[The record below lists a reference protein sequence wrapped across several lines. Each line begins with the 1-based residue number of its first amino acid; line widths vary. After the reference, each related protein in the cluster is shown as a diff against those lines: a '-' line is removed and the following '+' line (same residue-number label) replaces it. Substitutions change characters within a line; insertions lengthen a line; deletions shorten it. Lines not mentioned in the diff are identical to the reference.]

1 MTDQERKA
9 ALGALK
15 DCAFILGK
23 CSVTAGHCFCGV
35 SMDMHTDLMNCDHS
49 PIDMGQKYADD
60 LYERIRVLIAAHKQS
75 ALTPHPMDEDVR
87 RAIELAREWL
97 DHDMYEVYEPDPSH
111 IETLIR
117 AAQFVSPYKDY
128 TWEDVAMLV
137 QENRALKEAA
147 TAQRCE
153 EVTEDDLSVI
163 IAEEISRNTIPVD
176 YTEIGNAPA
185 KALAR
190 YFPNGLK
197 IVDKS
202 AEQHPTKGEE
212 K

>member
-9 ALGALK
+9 ALEAL
-15 DCAFILGK
+15 
-23 CSVTAGHCFCGV
+23 ST
-35 SMDMHTDLMNCDHS
+35 SYTSTDQTGYPDTVR
-49 PIDMGQKYADD
+49 
-60 LYERIRVLIAAHKQS
+60 LYMPR
-75 ALTPHPMDEDVR
+75 EDY
-87 RAIELAREWL
+87 
-97 DHDMYEVYEPDPSH
+97 M
-111 IETLIR
+111 TIR
-117 AAQFVSPYKDY
+117 AALTTSPYKDY